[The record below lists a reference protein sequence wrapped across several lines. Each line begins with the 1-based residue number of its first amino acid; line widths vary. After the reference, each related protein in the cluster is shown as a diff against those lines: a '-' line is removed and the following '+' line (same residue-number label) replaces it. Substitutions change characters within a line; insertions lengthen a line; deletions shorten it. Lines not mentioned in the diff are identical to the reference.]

1 MKLLVRKFHLDS
13 GCTVYVCYKLFVPV
27 LLLLAID
34 CGFHV
39 GVVTALLGIPVS
51 QVMLGHSHT
60 CVLTQLGTVY
70 TFGGNNY
77 GQCGRDYQPPEEEKK
92 QGEPSIVHVA
102 TPYNSL

>member
-1 MKLLVRKFHLDS
+1 VFF
-13 GCTVYVCYKLFVPV
+13 C
-27 LLLLAID
+27 
-34 CGFHV
+34 V
-39 GVVTALLGIPVS
+39 GVVTALLGIPIS

-92 QGEPSIVHVA
+92 QGKAYRNSEVSIM
-102 TPYNSL
+102 NIWWSNDDN

>member
-1 MKLLVRKFHLDS
+1 MFF
-13 GCTVYVCYKLFVPV
+13 C
-27 LLLLAID
+27 
-34 CGFHV
+34 V
-39 GVVTALLGIPVS
+39 GVVTALLGIPIS

-92 QGEPSIVHVA
+92 QGKAYRNSEVSIM
-102 TPYNSL
+102 NIWWSNDDN

>member
-1 MKLLVRKFHLDS
+1 MWYNTKLYIFAWYFL
-13 GCTVYVCYKLFVPV
+13 C
-27 LLLLAID
+27 
-34 CGFHV
+34 V

-92 QGEPSIVHVA
+92 QGKTSRNFVIFLIRN
-102 TPYNSL
+102 TWSNDDN